1 VFGTDKEVAEMAN
14 EVVDRV
20 PRVNRLSRPGW
31 RVASWTCAIALLL
44 GTVWSAPSSMAQGG
58 GKFTGT
64 IRAAAPTWTGYG
76 ILYIA
81 DRKGFWKQ
89 QGLKVDFTIVEDVVQ
104 RFNAV
109 TGGQLEV
116 TTVSADSLA
125 QAVAQGVPIVDV
137 LPTDTSAGADG
148 ILAKKEIESVKAL
161 KGKTVAVQQ
170 GTASEWFLV
179 AVLAKNGMSLG
190 DVTIRNMTAG
200 DAGAAFV
207 AGHLDAAV
215 TWEPWLSRA
224 KQTTFGHVLASSAD
238 YPDVIIDTVA
248 FSRTFAQKYPDTV
261 KDFLRGYFAALRWFD
276 ENKEEAY
283 KVIAEATKSK
293 PDGVKGDLATI
304 KIYSLADAKK
314 LMGTSA
320 KPGPIY
326 GLVKQAADFWKTRG
340 QLKGEVNLST
350 AIDPS
355 FVNAL

>member
-1 VFGTDKEVAEMAN
+1 MVHDLIHPVRNIT
-14 EVVDRV
+14 R
-20 PRVNRLSRPGW
+20 RSRPGR
-31 RVASWTCAIALLL
+31 RVGLWACAIALLL
-44 GTVWSAPSSMAQGG
+44 GAAWNAPSATAQGG
-58 GKFTGT
+58 AKFAGT

-81 DRKGFWKQ
+81 DRKGFWKE

-148 ILAKKEIESVKAL
+148 ILAKKEIGSVKAL

-224 KQTTFGHVLASSAD
+224 KQTPFGHVLASSAD

-248 FSRTFAQKYPDTV
+248 ISRTFAQKYPDTV
-261 KDFLRGYFAALRWFD
+261 KDLLRGYFAALRWFN
-276 ENKEEAY
+276 ENKEEGY
-283 KVIAEATKSK
+283 RVIAEATKSK
-293 PDGVKGDLATI
+293 PDGVKSDLATI
-304 KIYSLADAKK
+304 KIYSLDEAKA

-326 GLVKQAADFWKTRG
+326 GIIKQAADFWKSRG
-340 QLKGEVNLST
+340 QLKGEVNPAT

-355 FVNAL
+355 FVNGL